1 MESEII
7 KEPTVFRLPLPQEP
21 LVENHVNF
29 QLFPSPKKAFT
40 ASQFSRSNLSAHG
53 VRIRT
58 HRLCASIYL
67 HREPFDG
74 RSLTDDRD
82 QLDFRRRSRACNSLR
97 KLKVNSCSRSKSIRQ
112 LVEYP
117 DEMMLLEIP
126 SGKTTIFK
134 IQLRQSDVGRIIV
147 RNGQT
152 IHAIRALLA
161 SSAARHGQ
169 RPTLE
174 IVE

>member
-1 MESEII
+1 
-7 KEPTVFRLPLPQEP
+7 
-21 LVENHVNF
+21 
-29 QLFPSPKKAFT
+29 
-40 ASQFSRSNLSAHG
+40 
-53 VRIRT
+53 
-58 HRLCASIYL
+58 
-67 HREPFDG
+67 
-74 RSLTDDRD
+74 
-82 QLDFRRRSRACNSLR
+82 
-97 KLKVNSCSRSKSIRQ
+97 
-112 LVEYP
+112 
-117 DEMMLLEIP
+117 MMLLEIP

-161 SSAARHGQ
+161 SSATRHGQ